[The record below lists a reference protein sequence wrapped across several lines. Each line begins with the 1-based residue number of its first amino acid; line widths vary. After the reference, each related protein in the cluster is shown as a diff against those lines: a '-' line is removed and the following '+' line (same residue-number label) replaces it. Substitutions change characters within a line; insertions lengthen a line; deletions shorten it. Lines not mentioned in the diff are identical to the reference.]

1 MGINFSSDLFVDH
14 ELITEGRVVGLSP
27 HNFRSYMEKKEIHR
41 LRLSNSV
48 NETSYRKLNN
58 IIDKLKS
65 QRDFY
70 KNELDLIKE
79 EKGENEP
86 MDG

>member
-1 MGINFSSDLFVDH
+1 
-14 ELITEGRVVGLSP
+14 
-27 HNFRSYMEKKEIHR
+27 MEKKEIHR

>member
-1 MGINFSSDLFVDH
+1 M
-14 ELITEGRVVGLSP
+14 
-27 HNFRSYMEKKEIHR
+27 
-41 LRLSNSV
+41 